1 MKNLKFLTLA
11 MFILSSVT
19 FFAQDKKF
27 KTPEQKAQSLTEK
40 MQSDLSLSAEQTDQI
55 SIINLGIAQKNH
67 SVKMNKTMSAED
79 KKIARKENQKART
92 QMYKEVLTVSQFE
105 TMKKLKK
112 QRRASRKPAKEIIK
126 ENKE

>member
-19 FFAQDKKF
+19 FFAQDKKS

-55 SIINLGIAQKNH
+55 SIINLGIAQKNY

-126 ENKE
+126 EKAE

>member
-19 FFAQDKKF
+19 FFAQDKKS
-27 KTPEQKAQSLTEK
+27 KTPEQKAQNLTEK

-92 QMYKEVLTVSQFE
+92 RMYKEVLTVSQFE

-126 ENKE
+126 EKAE